1 MKNETSFSTADAVD
15 VRQQLDLRIGAAFTR
30 FLTLGLKKYSTN
42 IDEKSIIS
50 YGSCQFPTLGFVVE
64 RYKQRENF
72 IPQPFWL
79 IDVSYSKDGIKCNFN
94 WKRQR
99 LFDERA
105 CLAIM
110 TKMLCQPTATVTK
123 VSNNRR
129 SKYRPIAMD
138 TVSFERLAS
147 SKLKINAK
155 KAMTIAE
162 KLYTSGYISYPRTET
177 NKFPPEIKLN
187 DLIKFQTEG
196 SQWGSFANRILQH
209 GGATPRNGN
218 WFVI

>member
-1 MKNETSFSTADAVD
+1 M
-15 VRQQLDLRIGAAFTR
+15 RQQLDLRIGAAFTR
-30 FLTLGLKKYSTN
+30 FLTLGLKKLSPN
-42 IDEKSIIS
+42 IDDKSVIS

-72 IPQPFWL
+72 IPQPFWY
-79 IDVSYSKDGIKCNFN
+79 IDMSYTKDKIKCNFN

-105 CLAIM
+105 CLSIM
-110 TKMLCQPTATVTK
+110 TKILESSSATISK
-123 VSNNRR
+123 VSNNRKT
-129 SKYRPIAMD
+129 KYRPIAMD
-138 TVSFERLAS
+138 TVSFERIAS

-187 DLIKFQTEG
+187 DLIRSQTEN
-196 SQWGSFANRILQH
+196 SQWGSFANKILQR

-218 WFVI
+218 WLNY